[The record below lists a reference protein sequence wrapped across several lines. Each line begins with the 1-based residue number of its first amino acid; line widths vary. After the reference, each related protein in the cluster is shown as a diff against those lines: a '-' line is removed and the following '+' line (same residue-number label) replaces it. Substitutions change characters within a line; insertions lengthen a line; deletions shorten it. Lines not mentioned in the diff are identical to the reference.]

1 MSAVWVTRLRR
12 TIDNGTCTLAALDGA
27 LRMRAL
33 TDEEHAEL
41 VAYWHE
47 VNDEPE
53 VPVEPEPTDPDTDS
67 EQSDTPTVNEP

>member
-33 TDEEHAEL
+33 TDAEHAEL
-41 VAYWHE
+41 TAYWHE
-47 VNDEPE
+47 VNDPPIEPD
-53 VPVEPEPTDPDTDS
+53 PEPDPEPGPDT
-67 EQSDTPTVNEP
+67 EPVTAP

>member
-41 VAYWHE
+41 VASCHE
-47 VNDEPE
+47 VTAPPVDEP
-53 VPVEPEPTDPDTDS
+53 PTEPTDPDTDG
-67 EQSDTPTVNEP
+67 EQSDTPAVNEQ